1 MGTAFRA
8 KVVVFG
14 ACLAFAAP
22 GCGNSSTPKNPPA
35 QPAVAA
41 NAEEQAEAPA
51 EKPPAKVEKKP
62 EAKPAPAPLARH
74 RPQDPTK
81 WELADLQSG
90 LASHDARFLMAVMI
104 FSMQHPNGAKQA
116 EELRGLLERAGQM
129 KDDSSITLPLAPA
142 PVAATATAAT
152 PVTPPTAATPPAN
165 GAAPPLSGMRRM
177 GRGMGG
183 GLGRPKSAD

>member
-8 KVVVFG
+8 TVAVFG
-14 ACLAFAAP
+14 VWLAFAAP

-35 QPAVAA
+35 QTAVAA

-51 EKPPAKVEKKP
+51 EKAPAKVEKKP
-62 EAKPAPAPLARH
+62 EVKPAPAPLARR

-90 LASHDARFLMAVMI
+90 LASRDARFLVAVTI
-104 FSMQHPNGAKQA
+104 FSVQHRNGAKQA

-129 KDDSSITLPLAPA
+129 KDDPSITLPLAP
-142 PVAATATAAT
+142 PPTTATAAT
-152 PVTPPTAATPPAN
+152 AQPVTPPTVSTPPAK
-165 GAAPPLSGMRRM
+165 GTAPPVGGIRM
-177 GRGMGG
+177 GRGVSGG
-183 GLGRPKSAD
+183 IGRQKPGN

>member
-1 MGTAFRA
+1 MATAFRA
-8 KVVVFG
+8 TVAVFG
-14 ACLAFAAP
+14 VWLTFAAP

-41 NAEEQAEAPA
+41 NTEEQAEAPA

-62 EAKPAPAPLARH
+62 EAKPAPAPLVRR

-90 LASHDARFLMAVMI
+90 LASHDARFLLAVMV

-116 EELRGLLERAGQM
+116 EELRGLLESAGQM
-129 KDDSSITLPLAPA
+129 KDDSSITLPLAP
-142 PVAATATAAT
+142 PPAATTATAAK
-152 PVTPPTAATPPAN
+152 PVTPPTASTPPAN
-165 GAAPPLSGMRRM
+165 GAAPPLGGTRM
-177 GRGMGG
+177 GRGLGRG
-183 GLGRPKSAD
+183 FGRPKSAD